1 MARTA
6 LGVKRTILAASAA
19 LAAAAAIP
27 IELPSCAGP
36 IATRPVWRDVQV
48 EHLVAVWIWA
58 YSEGVS
64 SAREIQRQADYP
76 PELQWLCGME
86 AVNHHTLSD
95 FRVAHGAALE
105 QIFSAVLAVL
115 SNAELI
121 DLEQLAVDGTRVRS
135 QGATSAERSR
145 NILNKRARWSRNW
158 PRRPTTKRPTNDAQR
173 RAAREKLE
181 RMTQAL
187 EQISQVGAGK
197 QDKKQVAEARGSE
210 TEPEARRQH
219 ESNGGWASGY
229 NAQFATDAKA
239 KIVVGVELTNNASDA
254 QQLVPTLADVEQ
266 RMEQKP
272 RQVLADSGSNSRA
285 NIAAMQEAEMEY
297 ATPVPRADKRST
309 GAARV
314 AGIQAGFQEARA
326 DIPAIPGTKCGLQSV

>member
-121 DLEQLAVDGTRVRS
+121 DLEQARAVVEELAAQADDEET
-135 QGATSAERSR
+135 
-145 NILNKRARWSRNW
+145 NKR
-158 PRRPTTKRPTNDAQR
+158 RP
-173 RAAREKLE
+173 AAR
-181 RMTQAL
+181 
-187 EQISQVGAGK
+187 GA
-197 QDKKQVAEARGSE
+197 R
-210 TEPEARRQH
+210 
-219 ESNGGWASGY
+219 
-229 NAQFATDAKA
+229 
-239 KIVVGVELTNNASDA
+239 
-254 QQLVPTLADVEQ
+254 
-266 RMEQKP
+266 
-272 RQVLADSGSNSRA
+272 
-285 NIAAMQEAEMEY
+285 
-297 ATPVPRADKRST
+297 
-309 GAARV
+309 
-314 AGIQAGFQEARA
+314 EARA
-326 DIPAIPGTKCGLQSV
+326 DDASARADLASGSGQAGQEAGS